1 MKYETLENVLMKEL
15 RLLRKT
21 LMLVLVVFSLITLVV
36 LVSKNKVFIQAGSQ
50 VSTRPLLT
58 YVCKEAFLS
67 VAGGKPT
74 NAYLTSEIQNALK
87 KTDFKVDVDEVLL
100 NQEVDD
106 GKCRIIVNGGGRIR
120 SFLINLVKSSGYDFY
135 YKLSEINEIEVSKD
149 ELKADLKNNGGEK

>member
-21 LMLVLVVFSLITLVV
+21 LVIAVTAFTVIALVI
-36 LVSKNKVFIQAGSQ
+36 LVSKNKIFLQAGSEIK
-50 VSTRPLLT
+50 TRPLLT

-67 VAGGKPT
+67 IASNKPVS
-74 NAYLTSEIQNALK
+74 AFLTSEIQNALK

-106 GKCRIIVNGGGRIR
+106 GKCKIIIKGNGKVR
-120 SFLINLVKSSGYDFY
+120 SFLITMIKSSSFDFY
-135 YKLSEINEIEVSKD
+135 YKLSEINEIEINHD
-149 ELKADLKNNGGEK
+149 ELKADLENSGANK